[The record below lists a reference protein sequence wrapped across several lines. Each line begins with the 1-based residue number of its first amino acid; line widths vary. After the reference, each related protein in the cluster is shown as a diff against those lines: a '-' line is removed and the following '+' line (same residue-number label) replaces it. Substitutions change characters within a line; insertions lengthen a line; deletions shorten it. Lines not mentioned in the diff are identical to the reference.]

1 VRSSGVALRKLG
13 KKFEPSVSA
22 RSHKERPFLL
32 YAALTVITFGV
43 FGIYWLYTL
52 IDDPNKHFERQRVVE
67 DALAN
72 AVG

>member
-1 VRSSGVALRKLG
+1 V
-13 KKFEPSVSA
+13 
-22 RSHKERPFLL
+22 
-32 YAALTVITFGV
+32 LTVITFGV

-52 IDDPNKHFERQRVVE
+52 IDDPNKHFERQHVVE